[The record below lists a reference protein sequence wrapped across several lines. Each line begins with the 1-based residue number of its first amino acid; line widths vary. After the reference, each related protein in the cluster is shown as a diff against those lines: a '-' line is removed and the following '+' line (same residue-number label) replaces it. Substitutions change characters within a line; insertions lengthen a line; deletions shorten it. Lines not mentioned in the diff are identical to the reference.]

1 MSRKNTGT
9 ASHGGPSACLP
20 TAISFWATTACPRA
34 TAAPGGMSN
43 GRTFTAKP
51 CLSTGPWTRWAVS
64 GKAVLPGGAGGA
76 ACQPIL
82 TEILRE
88 RSGSYSPSQE
98 PQHQREQR
106 AQHDTS
112 GHWKVEAGVPAV
124 HVDIAGQVAE
134 LDRQPPGE
142 ADQQARDYQRDAERD
157 E

>member
-43 GRTFTAKP
+43 GKTFTAKP
-51 CLSTGPWTRWAVS
+51 CLSTGPWTRWVVS
-64 GKAVLPGGAGGA
+64 GNSL
-76 ACQPIL
+76 
-82 TEILRE
+82 
-88 RSGSYSPSQE
+88 SQD

-106 AQHDTS
+106 AQQDTS

-124 HVDIAGQVAE
+124 HVNIAGQAAE

-142 ADQQARDYQRDAERD
+142 GNQQARGGQRDAERD
-157 E
+157 EQAAEGHDPSIAV